1 MNIFDYVFLFIKDK
15 QGATALE
22 YALIAGLIAVFII
35 ISLSSVGQAIIE
47 QFYDKIIEG
56 LNKIGDW

>member
-56 LNKIGDW
+56 LNRIGD